1 MTMPLT
7 VLEKSLGQHITLLL
21 KDKRVLEGKLTGY
34 DEHMNLVLEDCE
46 ETVDDAR
53 RRLGLVILRGSNV
66 VSISK
71 P

>member
-1 MTMPLT
+1 MSMPLSA
-7 VLEKSLGQHITLLL
+7 LEKSVNQRITLLL

-46 ETVDDAR
+46 ETVDDTR
-53 RRLGLVILRGSNV
+53 RRLGKVVLRGSNL
-66 VSISK
+66 VSISR

>member
-1 MTMPLT
+1 MSMPLS
-7 VLEKSLGQHITLLL
+7 VLEKSVNQRITLLL

-46 ETVDDAR
+46 ENVDDTR
-53 RRLGLVILRGSNV
+53 RRLGKVVLRGSNL
-66 VSISK
+66 VSISR

>member
-1 MTMPLT
+1 MSMPLS
-7 VLEKSLGQHITLLL
+7 VLEKSVNQRITLLL

-53 RRLGLVILRGSNV
+53 RRLGKVVLRGSNL
-66 VSISK
+66 VSISR